1 MYIPYFFQV
10 PEPVKVVE
18 SNLLTMGLIIATFA
32 MFVGVYTVTMREI
45 SRTRKKVKGWPFSV
59 WMLFVLWFMV
69 VTGVT
74 LGQSHQSFQ
83 FFQNSILI
91 PGDATIYSIMLFYM
105 ISAGARSFRARDMKS
120 VLLIIVAFFVL
131 MQQAPIGTIIWGGF
145 DPVGSWLGNNLG
157 MAVTR
162 TFNIIVSLSG
172 IVLAIRFLSGKELS
186 ILGVRKEVKK
196 SE

>member
-1 MYIPYFFQV
+1 MMELSSFIKSKKFLWGLAIAIQIFMYIPYFFQV
-10 PEPVKVVE
+10 PEPVKAVE

-83 FFQNSILI
+83 FFQNSR
-91 PGDATIYSIMLFYM
+91 G
-105 ISAGARSFRARDMKS
+105 FRITS
-120 VLLIIVAFFVL
+120 CFGLL
-131 MQQAPIGTIIWGGF
+131 P
-145 DPVGSWLGNNLG
+145 LG
-157 MAVTR
+157 
-162 TFNIIVSLSG
+162 
-172 IVLAIRFLSGKELS
+172 
-186 ILGVRKEVKK
+186 
-196 SE
+196 